1 MEPKP
6 CYVHMAHIG
15 DYEDFIGD
23 TEDYL
28 GDNDMND
35 KSSISS

>member
-1 MEPKP
+1 
-6 CYVHMAHIG
+6 MAHIG

>member
-1 MEPKP
+1 
-6 CYVHMAHIG
+6 MAHIG

-35 KSSISS
+35 KSSIYS